1 MIPVVND
8 MGASILSLASEKL
21 TLANAGGKGANLSRL
36 ARAGFNVPGGF
47 VVTTAA
53 YERFSA
59 SLRSYILK
67 RLKSVSADDIDAL
80 EEASVEIRGWFR
92 SMPMPEDIAAAIRAA
107 YAGLLG
113 DRVSNVSRQAVAV
126 RSSATA
132 EDLPEMSF
140 AGQQDTYLNIIGEDA
155 LLEAVVNCWS
165 SLWTARAIGYRA
177 RNSISQGDIAL
188 AVVVQT
194 MVQSEVSGVM
204 FTANPLTGLRS
215 EIVIDATFGL
225 GEALVAGQVEPDHYV
240 VSHLG
245 AEEGLQVREK
255 KLGAKALTIQSRPGG
270 GIEKIESEASG
281 QQALSDENILVLAEL
296 GARVA
301 ALYNVPQDIEWAL
314 ADKKFYLLQ
323 SRPITSLYPLPE
335 GLPAEPLKVMFSFG
349 AAQGMLD
356 PLTPLGRDGICSF
369 VLSIGGRLGHRLTL
383 ETQQAFLIAG
393 ERIYIN
399 ITNFIRSPLGQRGLP
414 LIMSALEPGSLGSL
428 PMLFDDPRLAP
439 LDTPIR
445 ISTVLH
451 LGRFFLPMIARA
463 ISTLI
468 DPHAARERAL
478 RRSEKLYSRFAAQA
492 DQAHTFKERVAFTRR
507 ALNETPAFA
516 LQNLIPVFAPGYAM
530 LNALSE
536 LTKDLPDAARLTL
549 EVTRG
554 LPHNVTTEMDL
565 ALWRAARTIRDDIT
579 STGYFNGHTAS
590 ELAEAYLKDNLPD
603 AAQQA
608 VRVFLDRYGMRGTA
622 EIDSGR
628 IRWRED
634 PTPVM
639 QALLSYME
647 IDDTR
652 APDIV
657 FQRAE
662 KEAEAAIEKLINLLH
677 ATRGGWLKS
686 RIARGM
692 ARRVRALAGMREY
705 PKFFIVRL
713 MWLIRQ
719 DMLKSGQSLVEAGV
733 FEQADD
739 IYFLHQTEVYAL
751 EAWQTDDGEWRV
763 DDALKVHGKKAQE
776 RRKVYD
782 REKLRRQTP
791 RILLSDGRAFY
802 GDTMINPAADGDS
815 LSGSPVSPGVVEG
828 TVHVIFDPHHARLV
842 PGEILV
848 CPGTDPA
855 WTPLFLSAGGLIM
868 EVGGLMTHGSVVARE
883 YGIPAVVGVH
893 QVTQK
898 LKNGQR
904 VRVDGN
910 SGQVTL
916 LS

>member
-1 MIPVVND
+1 ME
-8 MGASILSLASEKL
+8 ASILSLASEQL

-53 YERFSA
+53 YERFTA
-59 SLRSYILK
+59 SLRTYILK
-67 RLKSVSADDIDAL
+67 RLKSVSADELDAL

-107 YAGLLG
+107 YAGLG
-113 DRVSNVSRQAVAV
+113 GERVSNGSRQAVAV

-140 AGQQDTYLNIIGEDA
+140 AGQQDTYLNVIGEDA

-165 SLWTARAIGYRA
+165 SLWTARAIGYRG
-177 RNSISQGDIAL
+177 RNNLSQGDIAL

-204 FTANPLTGLRS
+204 FTANPLTGLRG

-240 VSHLG
+240 ISALG
-245 AEEGLQVREK
+245 VDEGLQVREK
-255 KLGAKALTIQSRPGG
+255 KLGAKALAIQSRQGG

-281 QQALSDENILVLAEL
+281 QQALSDANIRVLAEL

-349 AAQGMLD
+349 AGQGMLD

-383 ETQQAFLIAG
+383 ETQQAFFIAG

-399 ITNFIRSPLGQRGLP
+399 ITNAIRNPLGRRALP

-439 LDTPIR
+439 IR
-445 ISTVLH
+445 APMSVSTTFH
-451 LGRFFLPMIARA
+451 LGRFFLPMIGRA

-468 DPHAARERAL
+468 DPDSARERVL
-478 RRSEKLYSRFAAQA
+478 HRSEKFYLRNAAQA
-492 DQAHTFKERVAFTRR
+492 ERAHTFKERVAFTRQ

-530 LNALSE
+530 LNSLSE

-579 STGYFNGHTAS
+579 SAGYFNAHTAL
-590 ELAEAYLKDNLPD
+590 ELAEAHLKEELPD

-608 VRVFLDRYGMRGTA
+608 VRDFLDRYGMRGTA

-639 QALLSYME
+639 QSLLSYME
-647 IDDTR
+647 IDDAR
-652 APDIV
+652 APDII

-662 KEAEAAIEKLINLLH
+662 KEAEAAIEKLINLLRG
-677 ATRGGWLKS
+677 TRRGPLKS
-686 RIARGM
+686 RIAR
-692 ARRVRALAGMREY
+692 ALTRRVRALAGMREY
-705 PKFFIVRL
+705 PKFFLVRL

-719 DMLKSGQSLVEAGV
+719 EMLKSGQSLVEAGI
-733 FEQADD
+733 FEHADD
-739 IYFLHQTEVYAL
+739 IYFLHLTEVYAL
-751 EAWQTDDGEWRV
+751 EAWQTDDGAWRV
-763 DDALKVHGKKAQE
+763 DDTLKAHGSKSHE
-776 RRKVYD
+776 RRKIYD

-802 GDTMINPAADGDS
+802 GDSLVTPVADGDS

-828 TVHVIFDPHHARLV
+828 VVHVVFDPHHARLV

-910 SGQVTL
+910 SGQITL
-916 LS
+916 LN